1 MPKTMGMTL
10 ALALTL
16 AAGVAGQGSN
26 ALRLTLGPEKKI
38 WLEGTS
44 TVRRY
49 TCQTQSFEA
58 VPSPAPSPS
67 APLANAVKSVQVTVP
82 VKTLSCGNGT
92 MDEHLRKAL
101 KAEEN
106 PDIRFELRT
115 YEVGAQTA
123 EGTPVKAEGTLTI
136 AGQTK
141 PIELAGTV
149 TPTATGLRVQGQ
161 KQINMTEWGVKPP
174 KLMLGTLKVAP
185 AVTIHYDV
193 VLEK

>member
-1 MPKTMGMTL
+1 MRKTIGMTV
-10 ALALTL
+10 ALAMTL
-16 AAGVAGQGSN
+16 AAGLAAQGPN

-49 TCQTQSFEA
+49 SCQTQSFEA
-58 VPSPAPSPS
+58 VPTPPPAPS
-67 APLANAVKSVQVTVP
+67 APLANAVRSVQVTVP

-92 MDEHLRKAL
+92 MDEHMRKAL
-101 KAEEN
+101 KADDN
-106 PDIRFELRT
+106 PDIRFELKT
-115 YEVGAQTA
+115 YEVGAKTA
-123 EGTPVKAEGTLTI
+123 DGTAVKAEGTLTI

-141 PIELAGTV
+141 PIQLDGTV
-149 TPTATGLRVQGQ
+149 TSTPTGLRVQGQ
-161 KQINMTEWGVKPP
+161 KQIDMTEWGVKPP